1 MTKTNKTKPSTVIH
15 TIATFCVD
23 HKAHDVKVYH
33 FTHPLFEEASVV
45 TSVSNTTHLRS
56 LRDTLA
62 KFCAEHYAKNRDE
75 VMATG
80 DVDSGWVLLTL
91 AGEVGVHMMLPATR
105 TFYDLDGLF
114 MQRGSVTIYSSI

>member
-1 MTKTNKTKPSTVIH
+1 MSAGKQSNLIH
-15 TIATFCVD
+15 VVATYCVD
-23 HKAHDVKVYH
+23 HKATDVKAYH
-33 FTHPLFEEASVV
+33 FTRPLFEEGCVVSSV
-45 TSVSNTTHLRS
+45 TNTTHLRS

-62 KFCAEHYAKNRDE
+62 TFCVTHHAKHRDD

-91 AGEVGVHMMLPATR
+91 AGEVAVHIMLPATR

-114 MQRGSVTIYSSI
+114 LQRGSVKAYSS